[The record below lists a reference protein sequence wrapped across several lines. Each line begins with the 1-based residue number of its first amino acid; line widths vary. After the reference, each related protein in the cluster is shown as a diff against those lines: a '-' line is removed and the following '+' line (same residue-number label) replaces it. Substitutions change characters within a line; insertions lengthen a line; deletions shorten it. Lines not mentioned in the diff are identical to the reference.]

1 MPARIEIGALH
12 LAFAGTASLQARGV
26 SLGATGPG
34 ASRWKLVIESLSA
47 AGPGWKSGELR
58 VEATLA
64 RREAEF
70 DVEGAAHL
78 AGTRLLAF
86 TAVRDATGT
95 FLRLEVPRVRI
106 GEGGIPAEA
115 LLAPLPDRISSPSG
129 TLEAGAV
136 LALTETREERAWL
149 AIEEGAVELAGIGLS
164 GISTRLGFDSLDP
177 PVTLPG
183 QQLRIDRI
191 DAGLPLGPFEAL
203 FALRA
208 GPELAVRRASLGVAG
223 GRLVT
228 RPFALDPLRPEGMV
242 EATIGGIDLET
253 LVSQLAVDGLAATGR
268 LDGEARLAIDPE
280 AGIVADPVRL
290 SARGGGILRYRGA
303 ATSRPGDPR
312 LELLYRVLEDF
323 HYRRLGAELEGPLA
337 GELGV
342 RLTLEGVNPAV
353 YGGHPVALDM
363 RFEGPLGRI
372 LQQGLRGY
380 RLPEALGER
389 LRERLR

>member
-1 MPARIEIGALH
+1 MAARIEIAALH
-12 LAFAGTASLQARGV
+12 IALAGTASLRARGV
-26 SLGATGPG
+26 TLGAADPG
-34 ASRWKLVIESLSA
+34 ASRWQLAIGSLSA
-47 AGPGWKSGELR
+47 AGPGWTSGELR

-64 RREAEF
+64 RDGAEL
-70 DVEGAAHL
+70 DVAGTAYL

-106 GEGGIPAEA
+106 GQGGIPAEA
-115 LLAPLPDRISSPSG
+115 LFAPLPDRIASPSG

-136 LALTETREERAWL
+136 LALSETREARAWL
-149 AIEEGAVELAGIGLS
+149 AIEEGAVEFAGIGLS
-164 GISTRLGFDSLDP
+164 GISTRLSFESLDP

-228 RPFALDPLRPEGMV
+228 RPFALDPLRPEGVV
-242 EATIGGIDLET
+242 EATVDGIDLET
-253 LVSQLAVDGLAATGR
+253 LVSQLAVEGLAATGR

-280 AGIVADPVRL
+280 GGIVAETVRL
-290 SARGGGILRYRGA
+290 SAQGGGILRYRGEA
-303 ATSRPGDPR
+303 AARTGDPR
-312 LELLYRVLEDF
+312 LGLLYRVLEDF
-323 HYRRLGAELEGPLA
+323 HYRRLVAELEGPLA

-342 RLTLEGVNPAV
+342 RLTLEGANPAV